1 MRRHEQPQ
9 PRGAEIAGKYSPKV
23 GLMKLPPPSPGE
35 QRYAVAI
42 RDGSDLWLTLWV
54 RCSQKGD
61 IFVMLPRRDPDLD
74 VHTSYHCNGKFH
86 TKTLLPKRGYYDTPI
101 NPVKRQPLTAAFRG
115 IENVVNLSGHGK
127 GAGAVCDPRA
137 FDGVVCVEPGI
148 LGLYHGSVAVDLV
161 EPGYNLKPDP
171 GAPKRRMFPR
181 GARPSV
187 VITIHP
193 VNQDVVWLDWP
204 DDFVKVE

>member
-1 MRRHEQPQ
+1 M
-9 PRGAEIAGKYSPKV
+9 
-23 GLMKLPPPSPGE
+23 
-35 QRYAVAI
+35 
-42 RDGSDLWLTLWV
+42 
-54 RCSQKGD
+54 
-61 IFVMLPRRDPDLD
+61 
-74 VHTSYHCNGKFH
+74 
-86 TKTLLPKRGYYDTPI
+86 
-101 NPVKRQPLTAAFRG
+101 
-115 IENVVNLSGHGK
+115 
-127 GAGAVCDPRA
+127 
-137 FDGVVCVEPGI
+137 VCVEPSI

-171 GAPKRRMFPR
+171 DALERRMFPR